1 MRCKGCDRVHDIT
14 LQPYE
19 ASNAWV
25 PDSKEE
31 WQRLATFEIRGMD
44 PTDAEVRDG
53 FDVQAVDG
61 TKYEDGL
68 CPTLS
73 SVRACGF
80 AMPLVLRERE
90 EFIEHLF
97 IALVLVDD
105 YTDLWSVPC
114 LTRRAFLAGSGP
126 IGRVDGCRQQGH
138 PGVRQFLQVQ
148 VRCPQ
153 GREEEEGVVSRG

>member
-1 MRCKGCDRVHDIT
+1 MSVQMRCKGCDRVHDIT
-14 LQPYE
+14 IQPHE

-53 FDVQAVDG
+53 FDIQAVDG

-73 SVRACGF
+73 PRAGGF
-80 AMPLVLRERE
+80 AMPLL
-90 EFIEHLF
+90 
-97 IALVLVDD
+97 
-105 YTDLWSVPC
+105 
-114 LTRRAFLAGSGP
+114 LTESEK
-126 IGRVDGCRQQGH
+126 
-138 PGVRQFLQVQ
+138 GVY
-148 VRCPQ
+148 
-153 GREEEEGVVSRG
+153 

>member
-1 MRCKGCDRVHDIT
+1 MHDIT

-68 CPTLS
+68 CAPPSPLCAPAASQCPLS
-73 SVRACGF
+73 
-80 AMPLVLRERE
+80 
-90 EFIEHLF
+90 
-97 IALVLVDD
+97 
-105 YTDLWSVPC
+105 
-114 LTRRAFLAGSGP
+114 
-126 IGRVDGCRQQGH
+126 
-138 PGVRQFLQVQ
+138 
-148 VRCPQ
+148 
-153 GREEEEGVVSRG
+153 